1 MDSPAPGGVG
11 VETYIAA
18 AGLGLFVM
26 FAAEMATVYTYML
39 DPALEFFEPEPK
51 LLQFI
56 SIGAAPASIM
66 AAVSHIMSRRYGSRR
81 VGAMTAAGGA
91 AMLAGVAYAAQIAPG
106 IPEGMLTP
114 AVAAA
119 PYVFAA
125 VSLPVMASGMLLFR
139 TRPRRAKKGYV

>member
-1 MDSPAPGGVG
+1 MG

-18 AGLGLFVM
+18 AGRGLFVM
-26 FAAEMATVYTYML
+26 FAAEMATVYNYML

-66 AAVSHIMSRRYGSRR
+66 AAVSHIMSRRYGSRP

-91 AMLAGVAYAAQIAPG
+91 AMLAGMAYVAQVAPG
-106 IPEGMLTP
+106 IPADLLTP
-114 AVAAA
+114 PVAAA

-125 VSLPVMASGMLLFR
+125 VSLPVMASGALLMR
-139 TRPRRAKKGYV
+139 TRPRRARKDYL

>member
-1 MDSPAPGGVG
+1 MG

-26 FAAEMATVYTYML
+26 FAAEMATVYSYML
-39 DPALEFFEPEPK
+39 DPELEFFEPEPK

-66 AAVSHIMSRRYGSRR
+66 AAVAHIMSRRHGSRR

-91 AMLAGVAYAAQIAPG
+91 AMLAGMAYTAQIAPG
-106 IPEGMLTP
+106 VPGDLLTP

-125 VSLPVMASGMLLFR
+125 VSLPVMASGALLFR
-139 TRPRRAKKGYV
+139 LRPRRAKKGYL

>member
-1 MDSPAPGGVG
+1 MG

-26 FAAEMATVYTYML
+26 FAAEMATVYNYML

-66 AAVSHIMSRRYGSRR
+66 AAVSHIMSRRYGSRP

-91 AMLAGVAYAAQIAPG
+91 AMLAGMAYVAQVAPG
-106 IPEGMLTP
+106 IPADLLTP
-114 AVAAA
+114 PVAAA

-125 VSLPVMASGMLLFR
+125 VALPVMASGALLMR
-139 TRPRRAKKGYV
+139 TRPRRAKKDYL

>member
-1 MDSPAPGGVG
+1 MG

-26 FAAEMATVYTYML
+26 FAAEMATVYNYML

-66 AAVSHIMSRRYGSRR
+66 AAVSHIMSRRYGSRP

-91 AMLAGVAYAAQIAPG
+91 AMLAGMAYVAQVAPG
-106 IPEGMLTP
+106 IPADLLTP
-114 AVAAA
+114 PVAAA

-125 VSLPVMASGMLLFR
+125 VSLPVMASGALLMR
-139 TRPRRAKKGYV
+139 TRPRRARKDYL